1 MSRETVEKYKVDKDH
16 SGLTWLKTF
25 ADDEVFR
32 NINDLNLIAED
43 EFYSKRNITV
53 TLPNIFQLLTT
64 SMRNKILPGF
74 ENSRQIH
81 TCFLVRSLIARE
93 TTAS

>member
-32 NINDLNLIAED
+32 NINDLNVIAED
-43 EFYSKRNITV
+43 EFYSE
-53 TLPNIFQLLTT
+53 LTT
-64 SMRNKILPGF
+64 
-74 ENSRQIH
+74 
-81 TCFLVRSLIARE
+81 
-93 TTAS
+93 